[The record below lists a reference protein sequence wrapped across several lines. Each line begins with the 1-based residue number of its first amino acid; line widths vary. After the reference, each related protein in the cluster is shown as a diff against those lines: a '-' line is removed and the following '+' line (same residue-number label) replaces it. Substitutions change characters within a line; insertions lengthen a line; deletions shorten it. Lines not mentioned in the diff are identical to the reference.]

1 MELWQLVDWKY
12 KLKRPAVGAFARTFR
27 VKLGKSGVLEAIAP
41 PLCRSK
47 YWITFDQN
55 NSPYVSL
62 IHLVNH
68 LVETYGLGVEIDGGA
83 LRTLDGERSWG
94 LPTEPKDGAR
104 AMAILKRAEPRLE
117 PRPYVKN
124 GSSDALGWAVFSST
138 DWAELEAADV
148 YATRALFPV
157 GGEVPEKPRLPKSPE
172 RRQRHPEHE
181 ELLAWVRENKDVMVP
196 PLVAALE
203 KLETSGPSSTEERDA
218 MSQIYRIGRRARR

>member
-1 MELWQLVDWKY
+1 MELWQQVDWKY
-12 KLKRPAVGAFARTFR
+12 RLKRTSVSAFARTFR
-27 VKLGKSGVLEAIAP
+27 VKLGKLDLLEAIAP

-62 IHLVNH
+62 IHLVDH
-68 LVETYGLGVEIDGGA
+68 LVETYGLEVEIKGGA
-83 LRTLDGERSWG
+83 LYTLDGERSWE
-94 LPTEPKDGAR
+94 LPTDPEHGAR

-124 GSSDALGWAVFSST
+124 GASDALGWAVFSST

-148 YATRALFPV
+148 YATRALFPLS
-157 GGEVPEKPRLPKSPE
+157 GEVPEKPKLPKGPE
-172 RRQRHPEHE
+172 RRQRDPAHE
-181 ELLAWVRENKDVMVP
+181 ELLAWVRENKDAMVP
-196 PLVAALE
+196 QLVAALE
-203 KLETSGPSSTEERDA
+203 KLETSGPASTEERDA